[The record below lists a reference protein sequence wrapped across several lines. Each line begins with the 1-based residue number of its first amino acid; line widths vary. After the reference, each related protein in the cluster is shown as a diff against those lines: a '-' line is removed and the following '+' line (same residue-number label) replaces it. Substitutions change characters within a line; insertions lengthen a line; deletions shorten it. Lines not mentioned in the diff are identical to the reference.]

1 MAFVEPVGRWLKTQ
15 QRLRL
20 ERATISAADG
30 SCMFIGRN
38 GKQMWVNMRG

>member
-1 MAFVEPVGRWLKTQ
+1 MAFVDPVDRQLKTQ

-20 ERATISAADG
+20 ERATITEANG

-38 GKQMWVNMRG
+38 GE